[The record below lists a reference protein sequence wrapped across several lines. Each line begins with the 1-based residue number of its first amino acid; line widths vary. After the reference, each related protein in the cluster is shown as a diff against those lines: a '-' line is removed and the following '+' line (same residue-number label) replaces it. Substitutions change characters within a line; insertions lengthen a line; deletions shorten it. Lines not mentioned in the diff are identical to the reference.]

1 MSLFSVE
8 RGPVPIYLQVKNGL
22 EELIRSGSL
31 PPGTKLPS
39 SRSLARILG
48 VSRNSVLEAYE
59 LLSTEG
65 IVEAYGTSGTYVSE
79 SSCVKAVSD
88 PAETSSSPGLDSNQ
102 REALSDWVSM
112 LPEIAKGLG
121 PL

>member
-1 MSLFSVE
+1 VYESVF
-8 RGPVPIYLQVKNGL
+8 RGARTCSYISPSKECL

-39 SRSLARILG
+39 SRTLARILG

-65 IVEAYGTSGTYVSE
+65 IVEAYGTAGTYVSE
-79 SSCVKAVSD
+79 AYCARVAPIRLKSHLC
-88 PAETSSSPGLDSNQ
+88 L
-102 REALSDWVSM
+102 
-112 LPEIAKGLG
+112 
-121 PL
+121 